1 MAVDLDIDANKK
13 AGIDKKM
20 RGPLWEKY
28 VETEYNFVMCKS
40 IIL

>member
-13 AGIDKKM
+13 AGIDKKT

-28 VETEYNFVMCKS
+28 VKRQNIT
-40 IIL
+40 L